1 VPAKKAMGVCH
12 FPTFHAAMDAAQH
25 IVKLDPVAVEL
36 VDRTMIELARDIAIF
51 RPTIEKVVRGEP
63 DALLLVDFA
72 EDDWDENL
80 RRLKRLH
87 EVIGDLGFDWS
98 HAGQAF
104 RRRGRGER
112 SEAAGR
118 SGRGQK
124 VRPQHHDVHARR
136 R

>member
-1 VPAKKAMGVCH
+1 
-12 FPTFHAAMDAAQH
+12 MDAAQH

-87 EVIGDLGFDWS
+87 EVIGDLGFRLVA
-98 HAGQAF
+98 AGQAF
-104 RRRGRGER
+104 RRRGRGE
-112 SEAAGR
+112 
-118 SGRGQK
+118 
-124 VRPQHHDVHARR
+124 
-136 R
+136 